1 MEKVSVIIP
10 TFNRFKYLM
19 NTIESVK
26 KQTYNNLEIIVV
38 NDKSTQKEYYDY
50 DWNVDNIIIIHLEQN
65 SKQKFGYACAGY
77 VRNKGIEIST
87 GKYIAFCDDD
97 DIWFPKKIELQIN
110 AMKKSGCKMS
120 FTDGLFGKGVYNKN
134 KKYKKYNAEHYFDTL
149 YRKYEPGINII
160 KGVKFY
166 FNSLSKIPILK
177 NIIRKRRN
185 MLENGFPEIWT
196 LDFLKIHNCV
206 ICSSVLMEKKIL
218 DKINNFKNMK
228 PPGEDYDCWLRA
240 LKHTN
245 GVYVNDVCFYYDGG
259 HGDGQNYP

>member
-50 DWNVDNIIIIHLEQN
+50 DWTADNIIIIHLDKN
-65 SKQKFGYACAGY
+65 SKQKFGYPCVGY

-120 FTDGLFGKGVYNKN
+120 STDGLIGNGVYNKN
-134 KKYKKYNAEHYFDTL
+134 KKYKKYNAEHYFKTL
-149 YRKYEPGINII
+149 YSIYER
-160 KGVKFY
+160 
-166 FNSLSKIPILK
+166 KIPK
-177 NIIRKRRN
+177 RN

-196 LDFLKIHNCV
+196 LDFLKNHNCV
-206 ICSSVLMEKKIL
+206 INSSVIVDKNIL
-218 DKINNFKNMK
+218 VKVGMVPHDRR
-228 PPGEDYDCWLRA
+228 GQDYQCWLKV
-240 LKHTN
+240 LEHTN
-245 GVYVNDVCFYYDGG
+245 SIYITDVGFYYDAG
-259 HGDGQNYP
+259 HGDGSNH